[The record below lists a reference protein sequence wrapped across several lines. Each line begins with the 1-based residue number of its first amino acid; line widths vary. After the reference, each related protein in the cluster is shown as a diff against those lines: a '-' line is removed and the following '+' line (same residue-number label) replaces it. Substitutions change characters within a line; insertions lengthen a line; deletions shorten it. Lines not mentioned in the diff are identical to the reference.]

1 MRRKSKTLSELRL
14 SLFCLRTAFFLLRTK
29 DVHGKKIE
37 KKRSI
42 IQEKVYRKGKI
53 YLKEYFEKGEKKFC
67 EKQCRLFFWMKF
79 EYFIFFRP
87 MPVKSGFFL
96 PVMKWTRRA
105 FALCV
110 V

>member
-67 EKQCRLFFWMKF
+67 EKQCRLFFLD
-79 EYFIFFRP
+79 EI
-87 MPVKSGFFL
+87 
-96 PVMKWTRRA
+96 
-105 FALCV
+105 
-110 V
+110 